1 MYRLSYIRRDTQQLT
16 TTTYNNNNMSA
27 GKSASRPLLPVEE
40 TIRPR
45 TLMNCE
51 FRHHAYLN
59 GLTESAR
66 LPLTPTTD
74 SRRLY
79 WGKAWPRDGKL
90 LHISCGRGNNYR
102 PEMTMWPAPF
112 SVEWRPHPFNVDWY
126 MTEHNTVANVK
137 KFVGEFY

>member
-1 MYRLSYIRRDTQQLT
+1 MPP
-16 TTTYNNNNMSA
+16 

-40 TIRPR
+40 TIRAR
-45 TLMNCE
+45 TLMNSE
-51 FRHHAYLN
+51 FRYHAYYN
-59 GLTESAR
+59 GLTEDERS
-66 LPLTPTTD
+66 PLIPTTD
-74 SRRLY
+74 SSRLC
-79 WGKAWPRDGKL
+79 WSWPGDGKL
-90 LHISCGRGNNYR
+90 LHISCGRRNSYR